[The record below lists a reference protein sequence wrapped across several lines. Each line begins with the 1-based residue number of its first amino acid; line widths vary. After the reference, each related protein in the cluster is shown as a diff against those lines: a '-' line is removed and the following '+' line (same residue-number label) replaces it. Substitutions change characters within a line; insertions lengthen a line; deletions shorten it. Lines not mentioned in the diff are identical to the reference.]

1 MPERIK
7 SEETE
12 KFVANLNDKE
22 EYLIHIRNWKQALNH
37 GLVLKKKHSVI
48 KFNQKA
54 CLNLYIHINT
64 EQKYCK
70 KWFQKIF
77 FAAN

>member
-37 GLVLKKKHSVI
+37 GLVLEKSTVS
-48 KFNQKA
+48 
-54 CLNLYIHINT
+54 LNLIR
-64 EQKYCK
+64 KL
-70 KWFQKIF
+70 
-77 FAAN
+77 A